1 MSSTRLFQS
10 KYAKDKQK
18 QIDNSTNS
26 QAVYLWLT
34 NELGYRLGHSTSIID
49 DAISDKEITRE
60 DVQKLCKNEFIPIF
74 KFLMERVR
82 PTKQVV
88 QIRNEYLADQQLKVK
103 SHHENRKVKLEKRLS
118 QINTNIKDEEE
129 QIERLISRIADIEFQ
144 IRNVQGEL
152 REKKNKIYT
161 KETFRENCKSFAII
175 ENEYRNL
182 LEEHKRKFGM
192 KDDISMTQKGSE
204 TTLTIRIKKVC
215 EKLRSFGENIAMS
228 KEVVDEN
235 TKKDI
240 RFLIEEM
247 LSTFPP
253 KLLLKSVTSVMKSAS
268 KDLMCSYTDK
278 FVEKSDT
285 SVEDSIQKVQR
296 LLQQCRENHVEKFIE
311 TEAILNDIFK
321 LKEKIQQ
328 EIKPIKAYTEKKY
341 MHIPMEDCII
351 QVLNS
356 NAALEANQV
365 ALKMVVSFA
374 DMLESQNQNLVVS
387 RDELSTFFDLVN
399 GYKSDIEEKQKTIQR
414 LNYLNQLTR
423 TNCIGK
429 AEEISGFLQE
439 KLFPFANHIETLGK
453 NLDNM
458 MMKENE
464 KFKILNLR
472 SAKQIKLH
480 NDFRAISTL
489 DIHRAL
495 DDNFVYN
502 IKDLIHCPKY
512 MSADR
517 IFMTLSDLKREGIR
531 WSSVIRDAVT
541 TFDKNA
547 SFMQVTNSMQQ
558 AAETLKGLLDKQGHG
573 FLSKEITRLK
583 QEIDTIDKAEII
595 FQEIHDILEER
606 EKILNGQIGN
616 RIK

>member
-1 MSSTRLFQS
+1 MSSTRVFQS

-18 QIDNSTNS
+18 QIDNSANS

-49 DAISDKEITRE
+49 DVISDKEITKE
-60 DVQKLCKNEFIPIF
+60 DIQKLCKNEFIPIF

-88 QIRNEYLADQQLKVK
+88 QIRNEHLVDQQLKVK
-103 SHHENRKVKLEKRLS
+103 SHHINRKLKLEKKLS
-118 QINTNIKDEEE
+118 QINTNIRDGEE
-129 QIERLISRIADIEFQ
+129 QIERLISRIADI
-144 IRNVQGEL
+144 VQGEL
-152 REKKNKIYT
+152 REKKNKIYM
-161 KETFRENCKSFAII
+161 KETFRENYKSFTII

-182 LEEHKRKFGM
+182 LEEHKRKFRM

-204 TTLTIRIKKVC
+204 TTMTIRIKKVC
-215 EKLRSFGENIAMS
+215 EKLKSLGENMVSS
-228 KEVVDEN
+228 KDLVDGS
-235 TKKDI
+235 TKNDI
-240 RFLIEEM
+240 RFSIEEM
-247 LSTFPP
+247 LRTTLP
-253 KLLLKSVTSVMKSAS
+253 KSLLKSVSSVMKSSS
-268 KDLMCSYTDK
+268 KDLMCSYTDQ
-278 FVEKSDT
+278 FVEKTDT
-285 SVEDSIQKVQR
+285 SVEDSIHNVQR

-311 TEAILNDIFK
+311 TEAILNNIFK

-328 EIKPIKAYTEKKY
+328 EIQLIKVYIEKKY
-341 MHIPMEDCII
+341 MHLPMDDRGR

-356 NAALEANQV
+356 NAELEANQA
-365 ALKMVVSFA
+365 ALKMVMSFA

-387 RDELSTFFDLVN
+387 RDEMSTLFNLVN
-399 GYKSDIEEKQKTIQR
+399 GYNLDIEKKQKSIQR
-414 LNYLNQLTR
+414 LININQLTR
-423 TNCIGK
+423 TNFIGQ

-439 KLFPFANHIETLGK
+439 KIFPFANHIETLGK

-480 NDFRAISTL
+480 NDFRAINTL

-495 DDNFVYN
+495 DDNFVYK

-512 MSADR
+512 M
-517 IFMTLSDLKREGIR
+517 
-531 WSSVIRDAVT
+531 
-541 TFDKNA
+541 
-547 SFMQVTNSMQQ
+547 VTNNMQQ
-558 AAETLKGLLDKQGHG
+558 AAETLKDLLEKQGQD
-573 FLSKEITRLK
+573 FLNKEITRLK
-583 QEIDTIDKAEII
+583 REIDTIDKAEII

-606 EKILNGQIGN
+606 EKILSRQIGN

>member
-182 LEEHKRKFGM
+182 LEEHKRKFRM

-253 KLLLKSVTSVMKSAS
+253 KLLLKSVASVMKSAS

-328 EIKPIKAYTEKKY
+328 EIKPIKAYSEKKY
-341 MHIPMEDCII
+341 MHIPMEDCR

-356 NAALEANQV
+356 NAALEANQA

-387 RDELSTFFDLVN
+387 RDELSTLFDLVN

>member
-1 MSSTRLFQS
+1 MSSTRVFQS

-18 QIDNSTNS
+18 QIDNSANS

-49 DAISDKEITRE
+49 DVISDKEITKE
-60 DVQKLCKNEFIPIF
+60 DIQKLCKNEFIPIF

-88 QIRNEYLADQQLKVK
+88 QIRNEHLVDQQLKVK
-103 SHHENRKVKLEKRLS
+103 SHHINRKLKLEKKLS
-118 QINTNIKDEEE
+118 QINTNIRDGEE

-144 IRNVQGEL
+144 IRKVQGEL
-152 REKKNKIYT
+152 REKKNKIYM
-161 KETFRENCKSFAII
+161 KETFRENYKSFTII

-182 LEEHKRKFGM
+182 LEEHKRKFRM

-204 TTLTIRIKKVC
+204 TTMTIRIKKVC
-215 EKLRSFGENIAMS
+215 EKLKSLGENMVSS
-228 KEVVDEN
+228 KDLVDGS
-235 TKKDI
+235 TKNDI
-240 RFLIEEM
+240 RFSIEEM
-247 LSTFPP
+247 LRTTLP
-253 KLLLKSVTSVMKSAS
+253 KSLLKSVSSVMKSSS
-268 KDLMCSYTDK
+268 KDLMCSYTDQ
-278 FVEKSDT
+278 FVEKTDT
-285 SVEDSIQKVQR
+285 SVEDSIHNVQR

-311 TEAILNDIFK
+311 TEAILNNIFK

-328 EIKPIKAYTEKKY
+328 EIQLIKVYIEKKY
-341 MHIPMEDCII
+341 MHLPMDDRGR

-356 NAALEANQV
+356 NAELEANQA
-365 ALKMVVSFA
+365 ALKMVMSFA

-387 RDELSTFFDLVN
+387 RDEMSTLFNLVN
-399 GYKSDIEEKQKTIQR
+399 GYNLDIEKKQKSIQR
-414 LNYLNQLTR
+414 LININQLTR
-423 TNCIGK
+423 TNFIGQ

-439 KLFPFANHIETLGK
+439 KIFPFANHIETLGK

-480 NDFRAISTL
+480 NDFRAINTL

-495 DDNFVYN
+495 DDNFVYK

-512 MSADR
+512 M
-517 IFMTLSDLKREGIR
+517 
-531 WSSVIRDAVT
+531 
-541 TFDKNA
+541 
-547 SFMQVTNSMQQ
+547 VTNNMQQ
-558 AAETLKGLLDKQGHG
+558 AAETLKDLLEKQGQD
-573 FLSKEITRLK
+573 FLNKEITRLK
-583 QEIDTIDKAEII
+583 REIDTIDKAEII

-606 EKILNGQIGN
+606 EKILSRQIGN